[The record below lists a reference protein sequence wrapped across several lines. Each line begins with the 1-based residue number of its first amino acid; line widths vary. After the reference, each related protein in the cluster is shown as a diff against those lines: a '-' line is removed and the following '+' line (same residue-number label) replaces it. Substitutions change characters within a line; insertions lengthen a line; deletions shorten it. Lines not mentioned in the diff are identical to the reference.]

1 MKAETLFIG
10 MDGGQAVDSKETLE
24 QITAVEALECVL
36 EHEGEKISWEG
47 FDNPNEPRSLFQSIL
62 RDRKR
67 RVDEHTMMADRP
79 SFAVITA
86 MDGKAVRLEYYEG
99 HDALQLEFD
108 LRSKELQGKKLLNFM
123 AEDEQAYD
131 PAKFLEEFFGIP
143 ESMSK
148 TIIDEVHKE
157 QHDEKR

>member
-1 MKAETLFIG
+1 MKAETLLIG
-10 MDGGQAVDSKETLE
+10 TDGMQAADSANTLK
-24 QITAVEALECVL
+24 QIQAVEALECAL

-47 FDNPNEPRSLFQSIL
+47 FDNPNEPRSLFQSII

-67 RVDEHTMMADRP
+67 RIDEHTMMADRP

-108 LRSKELQGKKLLNFM
+108 LRSKELQGKKLPNFLD
-123 AEDEQAYD
+123 EDPQAYN

-143 ESMSK
+143 ESVSK
-148 TIIDEVHKE
+148 PILDETHRE
-157 QHDEKR
+157 E

>member
-1 MKAETLFIG
+1 MKADTLFIG
-10 MDGGQAVDSKETLE
+10 ADGEQAVDSKKTLE
-24 QITAVEALECVL
+24 QIQAVEALECVM

-67 RVDEHTMMADRP
+67 RIDERTMMADRP

-86 MDGKAVRLEYYEG
+86 IDRKAVRLEYYEG
-99 HDALQLEFD
+99 HDALQLVFD
-108 LRSKELQGKKLLNFM
+108 LRSKELQGKKLPNFM
-123 AEDEQAYD
+123 DEDPQAYN

-143 ESMSK
+143 ESVSK
-148 TIIDEVHKE
+148 PILDEAHRE
-157 QHDEKR
+157 E

>member
-10 MDGGQAVDSKETLE
+10 TDGEQVVDSKKTLE
-24 QITAVEALECVL
+24 QIQAVEALECIL
-36 EHEGEKISWEG
+36 ENEGEKISWK
-47 FDNPNEPRSLFQSIL
+47 DLNNHDEPRTIFQSIL

-86 MDGKAVRLEYYEG
+86 AVEKAVRLEFYEG

-108 LRSKELQGKKLLNFM
+108 LRSKELQGKKLPNFM
-123 AEDEQAYD
+123 AEDSQAYD
-131 PAKFLEEFFGIP
+131 PAKFLEAFFGIP

-148 TIIDEVHKE
+148 PVLDDVHKE
-157 QHDEKR
+157 ASQ